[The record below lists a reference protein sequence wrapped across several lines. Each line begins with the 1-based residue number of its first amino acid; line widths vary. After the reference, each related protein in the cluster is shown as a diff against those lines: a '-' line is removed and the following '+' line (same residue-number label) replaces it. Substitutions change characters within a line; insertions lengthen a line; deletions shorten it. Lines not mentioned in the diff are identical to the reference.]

1 MIRNSLLVVFLV
13 GLAGGSGALRAQ
25 SMVETAAAAAGGS
38 AGGIA
43 GKKVSDGLS
52 KIFDKVDKQAAKAA
66 DATKNDAAKSRR
78 AVPDAPPPILQVGP
92 GVPQSD
98 GSNVPP
104 PPPVR
109 HAAVR
114 KSAPVERRMPV
125 IEPTPVV
132 PAAPPAPDVTAADLK
147 RVTSGMLRDEL
158 LKLGSPAARISMV
171 DDGHLLE
178 IYRYQM
184 NETTFGVVRLTDG
197 TVSTVVV
204 R

>member
-1 MIRNSLLVVFLV
+1 MRGTLLVVFV
-13 GLAGGSGALRAQ
+13 AGLAGGSGALKAQ

-52 KIFDKVDKQAAKAA
+52 KIFEKVDKHTAEAAKGA
-66 DATKNDAAKSRR
+66 DTTKARR
-78 AVPDAPPPILQVGP
+78 AVPDAPPLLQVGP

-104 PPPVR
+104 PPPIR

-114 KSAPVERRMPV
+114 KTAPVERHMPAV
-125 IEPTPVV
+125 EPAPVV
-132 PAAPPAPDVTAADLK
+132 VAQPPAPDVTAADLK
-147 RVTSGMLRDEL
+147 RVTAGMLRDEV
-158 LKLGSPAARISMV
+158 LKLGSPAARITMV

-178 IYRYQM
+178 IYRYQA
-184 NETTFGVVRLTDG
+184 NETTLGVVRLTDG
-197 TVSTVVV
+197 AVSTVVV

>member
-1 MIRNSLLVVFLV
+1 MRGTLLVVFV
-13 GLAGGSGALRAQ
+13 AGLAGGSGALQAQ

-52 KIFDKVDKQAAKAA
+52 KIFEKVDKHTAEAAKGA
-66 DATKNDAAKSRR
+66 DATKSRR
-78 AVPDAPPPILQVGP
+78 AVPDAPPPLLQVGP

-104 PPPVR
+104 PPPIR

-114 KSAPVERRMPV
+114 KTAPVERHMPA
-125 IEPTPVV
+125 IEPAPVV
-132 PAAPPAPDVTAADLK
+132 AVQPPAPDVTAADLK
-147 RVTSGMLRDEL
+147 RVTAGMLRDEV
-158 LKLGSPAARISMV
+158 LKLGSPAARITMV

-178 IYRYQM
+178 IYRYQA
-184 NETTFGVVRLTDG
+184 NETTLGVVRLTDG
-197 TVSTVVV
+197 AVSNVVV